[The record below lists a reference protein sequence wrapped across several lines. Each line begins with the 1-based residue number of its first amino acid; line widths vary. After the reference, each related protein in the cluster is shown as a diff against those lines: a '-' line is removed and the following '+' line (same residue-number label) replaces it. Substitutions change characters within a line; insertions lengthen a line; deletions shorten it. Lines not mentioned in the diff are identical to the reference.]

1 MAKKINVAVVKE
13 FLFNHGEKVALGTC
27 AFVALFFGVMGLL
40 RAMHAGKPDGSNKT
54 WPEAFQV
61 EQTRINDSLIKA
73 EAIVLSPSVTQKMQP
88 EFYVW
93 DEVKSK
99 YVSSPYA
106 VQGEPNTSKRI
117 NPLVLAIDANQI
129 QLDYLPALVYVHEV
143 QGNSLMVLAPKN
155 APDEKPPPPEK
166 GKGKKDP
173 PRPVNLYPPVMKGV
187 PTRMVVVTAVF
198 PMRKQVEEFQQALRM
213 SSQRE
218 MFKTQRED
226 LPRVLGINVMKYEI
240 VNKKRVD
247 EKGEIL
253 LGVLW
258 NSKEKNLTKGK
269 ALDDLLRIAFYDE
282 ETPELLKEHIWAGL
296 TTPWPKLGNAQ
307 YPKFKFDGF
316 EIDFPEA
323 MPKRD
328 VADSGK
334 KGGGEIELFPNK
346 RPRDKMKPP
355 GEEMKPGHIDHVEKP
370 MKVVDVRTAYPL
382 LAARLFPVEPKDGD
396 PKSVSPYNIFHVL
409 GYDPAAKNLPEKMP
423 RPAPG
428 EMPGRVGRPGKEQLG
443 GDRFFSAWEIN
454 PPKEEEVVAPDGKKV
469 EDLAKAAYPKWDRDA
484 LVRFVDP
491 GAVPGK
497 TYEYDIQVR
506 MANPNFGKD
515 AAEIAFA
522 DLARFEELPPSDWV
536 TTKPITIPSEYRLYA
551 IDEQPAPDPTLI
563 FDPKKPTP
571 KSDFVAA
578 KEYKEHQDKTT
589 FQIHQWIED
598 ARDPDNAGPKFVI
611 GDWAIAERIWVRR
624 GETIGHQALV
634 KVPNWQKKYE
644 SFEMRTFKEA
654 VPGKKDVTK
663 PGFKMDFKSET
674 ERPILIDFTGGKR
687 WKADNKLEEESAV
700 DALVLSS
707 DGKLL
712 LLNSRIAAE
721 GVEPADV
728 AEALLRQ
735 ARVERARDR
744 VRMYTP
750 VTIIPPFNPKGG
762 KGGN

>member
-61 EQTRINDSLIKA
+61 EQVRINDSLGKA
-73 EAIVLSPSVTQKMQP
+73 EAIVLSSSVQEKMKP
-88 EFYVW
+88 KFYVW
-93 DEVKSK
+93 DPVISD
-99 YVSSPYA
+99 YVSFPYA
-106 VQGEPNTSKRI
+106 IQGEPNTSKRI
-117 NPLVLAIDANQI
+117 NPQVLAIDANQI
-129 QLDYLPALVYVHEV
+129 QLDYLPVLVYVHEV
-143 QGNSLMVLAPKN
+143 QGNSMTVLKPKN
-155 APDEKPPPPEK
+155 APDEKPLPPEK

-173 PRPVNLYPPVMKGV
+173 PPPVKQYPPVMKGV

-218 MFKTQRED
+218 MFTTQKDDR
-226 LPRVLGINVMKYEI
+226 PRVLGINVVKYEI

-247 EKGEIL
+247 EKGEVL
-253 LGVLW
+253 LGVQW
-258 NSKEKNLTKGK
+258 NSKDKNLTKGK

-307 YPKFKFDGF
+307 YPKFKFEGF

-328 VADSGK
+328 VADAGK
-334 KGGGEIELFPNK
+334 KPVGEIDLRLPPK
-346 RPRDKMKPP
+346 GGIRDRIKPP
-355 GEEMKPGHIDHVEKP
+355 GEEMKPGRTDHVEDK

-382 LAARLFPVEPKDGD
+382 LAARLFPVEPKEGD

-409 GYDPAAKNLPEKMP
+409 GYDSAAKNLPEKMP
-423 RPAPG
+423 RPGPG

-454 PPKEEEVVAPDGKKV
+454 PPKEEEAVPPEGKKI
-469 EDLAKAAYPKWDRDA
+469 EELAKAAYPKWDRDA

-551 IDEQPAPDPTLI
+551 IDEQPAPDPTLSVEPKKTVPK
-563 FDPKKPTP
+563 FDPL
-571 KSDFVAA
+571 FVRDYA
-578 KEYKEHQDKTT
+578 T
-589 FQIHQWIED
+589 FQAHQWIDYAKNPD
-598 ARDPDNAGPKFVI
+598 ANGIKLVI
-611 GDWAIAERIWVRR
+611 GDWAIGERIPVQR
-624 GETIGHQALV
+624 GETIGHQVLV
-634 KVPNWQKKYE
+634 KVPNWQRINE
-644 SFEMRTFKEA
+644 SFEMRTFKDPPNSA
-654 VPGKKDVTK
+654 KYVTK
-663 PGFKMDFKSET
+663 PGFKMDFKSEA

-687 WKADNKLEEESAV
+687 LKGDRTIEEESAV
-700 DALVLSS
+700 DALVLSE

-712 LLNSRIAAE
+712 LLNSRIAME

-735 ARVERARDR
+735 ARVDRARER
-744 VRMYTP
+744 VRMYAP
-750 VTIIPPFNPKGG
+750 AAIIPPFNPKGG